1 MAGSTAGKPHILV
14 FETKGEGFS
23 GNPDTEYKRKVLETL
38 ESSFNAGTM
47 EICDGPAKGTFR
59 LVFSE
64 EEFPQALA
72 NLQWVYTT

>member
-38 ESSFNAGTM
+38 ESTFNAGRM
-47 EICDGPAKGTFR
+47 KVQDGPAKGTFR
-59 LVFSE
+59 LVFNE
-64 EEFPQALA
+64 EEFSQALA
-72 NLQWVYTT
+72 NLGAAYKA